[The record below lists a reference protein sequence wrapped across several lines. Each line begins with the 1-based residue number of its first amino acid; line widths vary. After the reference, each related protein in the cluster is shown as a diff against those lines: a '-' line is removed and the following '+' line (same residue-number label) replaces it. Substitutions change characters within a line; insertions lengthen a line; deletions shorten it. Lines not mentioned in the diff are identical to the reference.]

1 MILIHLPDLTSGT
14 YLPTLPTYA
23 MRKSAVEM
31 LNKSYQERLSI
42 ERKSDRLE
50 PESAVI
56 TSPFWV
62 MNGIIKRTGRYLRYL
77 SVARLFARLV
87 ALCCKRK
94 SRCACAWSSCNR

>member
-1 MILIHLPDLTSGT
+1 
-14 YLPTLPTYA
+14 
-23 MRKSAVEM
+23 M
-31 LNKSYQERLSI
+31 LKKSYQERLSI

-77 SVARLFARLV
+77 RYLSVALLFARLV
-87 ALCCKRK
+87 ALLQEEESMCMCLVLMQPVM
-94 SRCACAWSSCNR
+94 